1 MSAKRRGKLRNTHG
15 KRKTATGVAKMIG
28 AGNQGNPEAGVI
40 AAAAIGR
47 GAGADKEGTAFQTR
61 WCGAGQ
67 QGEFSDTG

>member
-1 MSAKRRGKLRNTHG
+1 
-15 KRKTATGVAKMIG
+15 MIG

>member
-1 MSAKRRGKLRNTHG
+1 MHG